1 MNKKVVGILIGML
14 MTTTVITATGL
25 SVNQLQSNSFVFDDI
40 TEQMNYNENGPPTA
54 PIITG
59 PTYGNIGI
67 EYEWT
72 FVSTD
77 PDGDNITY
85 YVHWGESC
93 GCEEWHGP
101 VSSGT
106 EVVVNHTYGVKN
118 TFTIT
123 SFAIDENFAT
133 SPQSY
138 LEIIMPKNKFFT
150 NTFLQRLFERF
161 PNAFPILRQL
171 LNLN

>member
-14 MTTTVITATGL
+14 MTTTVITATGVN
-25 SVNQLQSNSFVFDDI
+25 VNQLQGNNNVFDDI
-40 TEQMNYNENGPPTA
+40 TEEMNYNDNSPPTA

-59 PTYGNIGI
+59 PTYGNIGV

-85 YVHWGESC
+85 YVQWGDVC

-101 VSSGT
+101 YPSEVEIVASHAYGT
-106 EVVVNHTYGVKN
+106 QN

-123 SFAIDENFAT
+123 SLAVDEHYAESDWTYFDVT
-133 SPQSY
+133 
-138 LEIIMPKNKFFT
+138 MPKNKIFT
-150 NTFLQRLFERF
+150 NTFFQRLLERF
-161 PNAFPILRQL
+161 PNDFPILRQL
-171 LNLN
+171 LKL